1 MKKYMY
7 FSVCFALFPAP
18 SYAQK
23 KGKIALPEIEKAVNT
38 CPWQK
43 SKTKQISWLEAIG
56 KKQIDSIM
64 GTSQVK
70 TSTEN
75 PIKKNKNRS

>member
-7 FSVCFALFPAP
+7 FSVCFALFSAP

-23 KGKIALPEIEKAVNT
+23 KGKIALPGIEKAVNT

-43 SKTKQISWLEAIG
+43 SKTKQISWLEAID

-64 GTSQVK
+64 GTYQIKASTKK
-70 TSTEN
+70 TN
-75 PIKKNKNRS
+75 

>member
-1 MKKYMY
+1 MNKYMY
-7 FSVCFALFPAP
+7 FSVCFALFSAL

-38 CPWQK
+38 CPWKK
-43 SKTKQISWLEAIG
+43 SKTKQISWLEAID

-64 GTSQVK
+64 GTYQIK
-70 TSTEN
+70 TSTKK
-75 PIKKNKNRS
+75 PIKKK

>member
-1 MKKYMY
+1 MKKYLY
-7 FSVCFALFPAP
+7 FSVCFALFSAA

-23 KGKIALPEIEKAVNT
+23 KGKIALPEIEKAVKTFPGKN
-38 CPWQK
+38 
-43 SKTKQISWLEAIG
+43 SKPKQISWLEAID

-70 TSTEN
+70 TSTKK
-75 PIKKNKNRS
+75 PIKKKQK